1 MIQKNLESLRF
12 ETLKNLFEKL
22 IAIELFKDNINLYDQ
37 KIEIVFHTQFIL
49 TITIKCYFEI
59 CINNVISCSKIED
72 VDIWET
78 LHDYFQEDIIYI
90 EYDSLFGKNK
100 IAMLSRDKYVHQKEK
115 LKGKPNVKIFT
126 IRELL
131 YKS

>member
-1 MIQKNLESLRF
+1 
-12 ETLKNLFEKL
+12 
-22 IAIELFKDNINLYDQ
+22 
-37 KIEIVFHTQFIL
+37 
-49 TITIKCYFEI
+49 
-59 CINNVISCSKIED
+59 
-72 VDIWET
+72 
-78 LHDYFQEDIIYI
+78 
-90 EYDSLFGKNK
+90 LFGKNK